1 MKKWFFI
8 LCVLSSLWAC
18 NDKETPDKPVNP
30 VVPEEEVPHASLT
43 ILAYF
48 VANNNL
54 DDDLLENIG
63 TMYDGLSKMNQ
74 PATLLIYWDGNTA
87 MGPNKSTH
95 HILKYEID
103 EKGLIN
109 DEPVLSSSA
118 TLNDVL
124 EVGEIVKEYPEQLS
138 TQKSVMSQV
147 LKDMVAMSPTER
159 LGFVAGS
166 HASSWINSIYTSS
179 SRSFGQDGSGTD
191 NTILLKDMVDAIKST
206 NKKFDFILFDACYMA
221 TAEVNYEFREVADYL
236 ISSVME
242 VPAYGFPYDE
252 TLPHLYAGEVEEYQ
266 KVCQAYIDY
275 YTDLAWGTISLID
288 CTGIMPLTQIL
299 KQEIVDHKEKIA
311 LWEFKGIKMLNNS
324 SLQFNIGAEKSG
336 NYQLSFNVGSY
347 GYSSNLI
354 VKVVN
359 INRTTNIDTVISETK
374 IELSNIE
381 NHKQVL
387 EILDLPQGRNFVRFE
402 LDDTQESEACY
413 LWNISIELIEELG
426 DLYLDSMND
435 CILLPQKK
443 NDPLEIDIHDNKL
456 ILSNC
461 SILENPIIDEIQEYG
476 RTSGHGIA
484 YDLEHLV
491 KTMNDGEISSNLKN
505 QLEKTVL
512 YKGCIEKASPRNY
525 GVDPANYCGIGIYI
539 PVESHSKWNQ
549 YLKTIEW
556 YTISGWNE
564 VDFIWD

>member
-1 MKKWFFI
+1 MKKWFLI

-74 PATLLIYWDGNTA
+74 PATLLIYWDGKTA
-87 MGPNKSTH
+87 MGPNGSTH
-95 HILKYEID
+95 HILKYEMD

-109 DEPVLSSSA
+109 GVPVLNSSA
-118 TLNDVL
+118 TLSEVL
-124 EVGEIVKEYPEQLS
+124 NVGEIVKEYPHQLS

-252 TLPHLYAGEVEEYQ
+252 TLPHLYAGKVEEYQ
-266 KVCQAYIDY
+266 KVCQSYIDY
-275 YTDLAWGTISLID
+275 YTDLAWGTISLFD
-288 CTGIMPLTQIL
+288 CTAILPLTQML
-299 KQEIVDHKEKIA
+299 KNEIV
-311 LWEFKGIKMLNNS
+311 
-324 SLQFNIGAEKSG
+324 
-336 NYQLSFNVGSY
+336 
-347 GYSSNLI
+347 
-354 VKVVN
+354 
-359 INRTTNIDTVISETK
+359 
-374 IELSNIE
+374 
-381 NHKQVL
+381 NHK
-387 EILDLPQGRNFVRFE
+387 DLLADYDP
-402 LDDTQESEACY
+402 S
-413 LWNISIELIEELG
+413 
-426 DLYLDSMND
+426 DLQD
-435 CILLPQKK
+435 
-443 NDPLEIDIHDNKL
+443 
-456 ILSNC
+456 
-461 SILENPIIDEIQEYG
+461 YG
-476 RTSGHGIA
+476 KTSGPDIA
-484 YDLEHLV
+484 YDLGQFVASLNE
-491 KTMNDGEISSNLKN
+491 G
-505 QLEKTVL
+505 QLPVDFQTQLDKTVL
-512 YKGCIEKASPRNY
+512 YKGCIEDASPRNY
-525 GVDPANYCGIGIYI
+525 GVDPANYSGIGIYI
-539 PVESHSKWNQ
+539 PVESRSKWNQ

-556 YTISGWNE
+556 YTVSGWSE
-564 VDFIWD
+564 VDFSWNF